1 LSLKLH
7 ELLETEQKQ
16 EKKPVFQALI
26 DYLRKYYSVGVL
38 RIFLDLEKLGYA
50 RGEVEAALKILLHN
64 GLVEYREIGCYNFLP
79 ELEKRIKEVF
89 KHAEE

>member
-1 LSLKLH
+1 MSLKLH

-38 RIFLDLEKLGYA
+38 RIFLDLEKQGYA
-50 RGEVEAALKILLHN
+50 RGEVEAALKILLEN

-79 ELEKRIKEVF
+79 ELKKRIKEVF
-89 KHAEE
+89 KYAES